1 MAFQFRLESVLT
13 LKKNEEEQIQL
24 KLAREQM
31 MLQHHHL
38 RLTGLQ
44 EDRNRL
50 GNLME
55 ERKKKPMPT
64 NLFLYYMEA
73 MRVQVLQIHILK
85 NTIAAQDKVVESVR
99 EELARATR
107 ARKTIE
113 LLRDKEL
120 ARYLAESRRKEQ
132 NESDEQAIL
141 RHGREVLV

>member
-38 RLTGLQ
+38 RLAGLQ

-50 GNLME
+50 GDLME
-55 ERKKKPMPT
+55 ERKKKPVPT

-85 NTIAAQDKVVESVR
+85 NTIAAQGKVVESVR

-120 ARYLAESRRKEQ
+120 ARYLAETRRKEQ
-132 NESDEQAIL
+132 KESDEQALL